1 MTLTGSS
8 DAIVAADVDAVVARG
23 EDDFRRL
30 AGRRILLT
38 GGTGFVG
45 SWLLETLTAAVDQLG
60 LDATALVLSR
70 RPDLFERKHPHL
82 AAHPA
87 VRLVKADVRSVP
99 ADVVG
104 SIGTVDMIV
113 HGASASAAA
122 GDALSPFDV
131 IDTIVDGM
139 RSMLRV
145 AAGSG
150 RVPFLLLS
158 SGAVYGARG
167 DQALD
172 ETYPVAPLAS
182 SPTSAYGEAKRLAE
196 VMGSVATAEG
206 VADVATARLFTF
218 VGPHL
223 PLDQNFAVGNF
234 LADALAGRDIE
245 VAGDGTAVRSYLY
258 AADLA
263 AWLWAIA
270 VRGTAGRCYNVGSE
284 VPTTIAE
291 LAGAVASLEGGRP
304 SVVIRGERRA
314 GAAPARYL
322 PSTLRARAEL
332 GLEETVTLRDA
343 LRRTADW
350 HRRRAMR
357 QALVSP
363 LGSGPA

>member
-1 MTLTGSS
+1 MTVAASG
-8 DAIVAADVDAVVARG
+8 DAVVAADVEGVVARG

-45 SWLLETLTAAVDQLG
+45 SWLLETITAAVDQFG
-60 LDATALVLSR
+60 LDTTAIVLSR
-70 RPDLFERKHPHL
+70 HPEVFERKHPHL
-82 AAHPA
+82 AAHA
-87 VRLVKADVRSVP
+87 GVRLVRADVRSLP
-99 ADVVG
+99 DDVIRT
-104 SIGTVDMIV
+104 IGTVDMIV
-113 HGASASAAA
+113 HGASASVAA

-158 SGAVYGARG
+158 SGAVYGAPG
-167 DQALD
+167 DQPLD
-172 ETYPVAPLAS
+172 ESYPVAPLAS

-196 VMGSVATAEG
+196 VMGSVATADG

-218 VGPHL
+218 VGPYL

-270 VRGTAGRCYNVGSE
+270 MRGMPGRCYNVGSDA
-284 VPTTIAE
+284 PTTIAE
-291 LAGAVASLEGGRP
+291 LAGAVASLDGGRP
-304 SVVIRGERRA
+304 NVVIRGERRE
-314 GAAPARYL
+314 GAAPARYV
-322 PSTLRARAEL
+322 PSTVRARTEL
-332 GLEETVTLRDA
+332 GLEQTVTLHEA

-350 HRRRAMR
+350 HRMRRLPR
-357 QALVSP
+357 PLVSP

>member
-1 MTLTGSS
+1 MTLAASG
-8 DAIVAADVDAVVARG
+8 DAVVAADVDVVVARG

-45 SWLLETLTAAVDQLG
+45 SWLLETLTAGVDRFG
-60 LDATALVLSR
+60 LDTTAIVLSR
-70 RPDLFERKHPHL
+70 RPELFERKHPRL
-82 AAHPA
+82 AAHPS
-87 VRLVKADVRSVP
+87 VRLVRADVRTLP
-99 ADVVG
+99 DDVIG

-158 SGAVYGARG
+158 SGAVYGAPG
-167 DQALD
+167 EEPLD
-172 ETYPVAPLAS
+172 ESHPAAPLAS

-196 VMGSVATAEG
+196 VMASVAPAEG

-218 VGPHL
+218 VGPYL

-270 VRGTAGRCYNVGSE
+270 VRGTPGRCYNVGSE

-304 SVVIRGERRA
+304 GVVIRGERRE

-322 PSTLRARAEL
+322 PSTLRARTEL
-332 GLEETVTLRDA
+332 GLEQTVTLRDA
-343 LRRTADW
+343 LRRTAEW
-350 HRRRAMR
+350 HRTRSTGRR
-357 QALVSP
+357 LVSP
-363 LGSGPA
+363 LASGPA